1 MALATRYGHS
11 YFSIFDISVYI
22 LIILKR
28 LSLDSSEQ
36 KLTWPDT
43 TGILKDIEI
52 KQDENAWIVT
62 NVSGIDLSQNVFF
75 ALFGEDG
82 KPLVQDGQTIR
93 KDDNKDLK
101 IPSKIL

>member
-52 KQDENAWIVT
+52 TQENAWIVT

-82 KPLVQDGQTIR
+82 KPLVQDGQIIR
-93 KDDNKDLK
+93 KDNNKDLK